1 MLSDQEI
8 FIKLEITIDEIS
20 GKLKIITHFDLNA
33 PNILIDNE
41 GLAWFPT
48 QKEKEIFSETYEIF
62 SNSNSI
68 NSSAN
73 ESSNNLNNNY
83 EKGSNLITQ
92 NPSADEKMIID
103 KVLIQK
109 KKIN

>member
-1 MLSDQEI
+1 MLNDQEI
-8 FIKLEITIDEIS
+8 FIKLEITLDEVT
-20 GKLKIITHFDLNA
+20 GKIKIVTHFDLNA
-33 PNILIDNE
+33 PNILIDHE

-48 QKEKEIFSETYEIF
+48 KKEKEIFNETYEIF

-68 NSSAN
+68 KSSEN
-73 ESSNNLNNNY
+73 KLFNNLNNNH

-92 NPSADEKMIID
+92 NTSEDEKMIID